1 MPDPTTPRM
10 GEEEWER
17 ELAQWEDHGCAGVC
31 DFCADAAN
39 VLIAEAKRAREAEE
53 RLTRVIG
60 EALAVAAEAAPRETD
75 FDLLLRVVA
84 VLKKAS
90 VR

>member
-31 DFCADAAN
+31 DFCVDAAN
-39 VLIAEAKRAREAEE
+39 VLIAEAKRAR
-53 RLTRVIG
+53 
-60 EALAVAAEAAPRETD
+60 
-75 FDLLLRVVA
+75 
-84 VLKKAS
+84 
-90 VR
+90 